1 MKKTEKKWYRF
12 ITARRLSE
20 LDSME
25 QKVLFCFWNT
35 SAMVV
40 SSMALCTVC
49 LSFTIGRYEKLF
61 YIFLGYLRTPEI
73 FLLNWLPVLLL
84 QAFLYA
90 LINRQWAAFLLNG
103 IVALGMSVG
112 NYFKLIYRSDPFKF
126 SDMTSI
132 RAGLMVAGDYDIGVD
147 WRIFLALVF
156 LAVAVLILLFF
167 ARSEMRKGTRL
178 AIAALV
184 LLSVWP
190 LWKFIYSDSARYYD
204 NSYKNYLFVT
214 RDTRD
219 NYIANGFFYPFLFSI
234 TENTNIPPEN
244 YNESDTEAVYSF
256 YQNEMIPSDR
266 KINLMVIQLESFCDL
281 EAAGFPG
288 ISPEVYVPLRRL
300 QEESISGTMVASVIG
315 GGTVTTERCF
325 LAGTYNQQDYYHPAY
340 SFVRYLNGQ
349 GYRCFATH
357 PNVGYFYTRETIDQY
372 LGFDMFYGLENYFQN
387 LTEGEWRCD
396 AVYLPEVFRLAA
408 AEAESGEAVFSF
420 HVSLQGHFPY
430 NNDHFD
436 REDNL
441 WNGSGIS
448 DSTRYLL
455 NNYLSMI
462 HETQVILLDELE
474 KLRDNPFPT
483 VVLIY
488 GDHKP
493 WFGDEVYAELGIP
506 ITMETEQGMAD
517 YLGTPYLIWANQAA
531 KTILQDDMTGDGPM
545 TSPGYLMNIL
555 FDCLGWKG
563 PAFMQFTE
571 EIRGHIPVICTKGGY
586 IEDGNYTQNLSESAD
601 KLMTQYQDMQF
612 YIRYKP
618 ELAEQACYEG
628 EEREQDQNEI

>member
-12 ITARRLSE
+12 VTARRLSE

-35 SAMVV
+35 SAMVL

-49 LSFTIGRYEKLF
+49 LSFAIGRYENLF
-61 YIFLGYLRTPEI
+61 YIFLGYLRTREI
-73 FLLNWLPVLLL
+73 FLLNWLPVVLL
-84 QAFLYA
+84 QMFLYA
-90 LINRQWAAFLLNG
+90 LFNRQWAAFLLNG

-126 SDMTSI
+126 SDLTSI
-132 RAGLMVAGDYDIGVD
+132 RAGLMVAGDYDIGID

-156 LAVAVLILLFF
+156 LVVAVLILLLF
-167 ARSEMRKGTRL
+167 ARSEVRKETRL

-184 LLSVWP
+184 LFSIWP

-204 NSYKNYLFVT
+204 NSYKNFLFVT

-219 NYIANGFFYPFLFSI
+219 NYIANGLFYPFLFSI

-244 YNESDTEAVYSF
+244 YSESDTEAVYSF
-256 YQNEMIPSDR
+256 YQNEMIPSDK
-266 KINLMVIQLESFCDL
+266 KINLMAIQLESFCDL

-288 ISPEVYVPLRRL
+288 ISPQVYTPLRRL
-300 QEESISGTMVASVIG
+300 QEESISGTMIASVIG

-340 SFVRYLNGQ
+340 SYARYLNGQ
-349 GYRCFATH
+349 GYRSFATH
-357 PNVGYFYTRETIDQY
+357 PNVSYFYTRETIDLF
-372 LGFDMFYGLENYFQN
+372 LGFNAFFGLENHFQN
-387 LTEGEWRCD
+387 LTDGEWRCD
-396 AVYLPEVFRLAA
+396 AVYLPEAFRMSA
-408 AEAESGEAVFSF
+408 AEAEKGEPVFSF

-430 NNDHFD
+430 DDDHYD

-441 WNGSGIS
+441 WTGEGVS
-448 DSTRYLL
+448 DSTRYML
-455 NNYLSMI
+455 NNYLSMV
-462 HETQVILLDELE
+462 HETQVILQDELE

-506 ITMETEQGMAD
+506 ITMENEQGMAD

-586 IEDGNYTQNLSESAD
+586 VEDGVYTQNLSESGR
-601 KLMTQYQDMQF
+601 KLLKQYQDMQY
-612 YIRYKP
+612 YIHYRP
-618 ELAEQACYEG
+618 ELAEKMAL
-628 EEREQDQNEI
+628 D